1 MHKNSIESKTQA
13 KSATESAA
21 LPALKAAASRT
32 GAALNETG
40 GLAGEFSLTA
50 SGGEA
55 GTALAIQK
63 SLGAARKPFRVF
75 KVR

>member
-1 MHKNSIESKTQA
+1 M
-13 KSATESAA
+13 
-21 LPALKAAASRT
+21 
-32 GAALNETG
+32 
-40 GLAGEFSLTA
+40 FA

>member
-1 MHKNSIESKTQA
+1 MS
-13 KSATESAA
+13 
-21 LPALKAAASRT
+21 
-32 GAALNETG
+32 
-40 GLAGEFSLTA
+40 FSLDATLARADQISGLLRTSDGKDKAIALLQYVAMFA